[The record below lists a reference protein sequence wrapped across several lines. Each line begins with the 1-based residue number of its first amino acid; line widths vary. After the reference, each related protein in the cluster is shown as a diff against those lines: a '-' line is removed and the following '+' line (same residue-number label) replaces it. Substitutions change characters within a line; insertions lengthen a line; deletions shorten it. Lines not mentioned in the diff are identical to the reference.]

1 MANIDEIGSST
12 LPMFY
17 LGKLSGV
24 NLQSGERDR
33 DVQLIDHIE
42 EAQLDNRLPI
52 FPKQSDLIHFSVST
66 HGFKVTETSTGN
78 VTHRY
83 PLHSIA
89 QVDIYF

>member
-1 MANIDEIGSST
+1 MANIDEIESST

-66 HGFKVTETSTGN
+66 RGFKVTEVSTGN

-89 QVDIYF
+89 QV